1 MNDNL
6 NSISTLITQKK
17 INKINAVQIGLASA
31 EEIRSWSKGE
41 VTKPETINYKSLKP
55 EKNGLFDEAI
65 FGPIKDYECACGKY
79 KKVKYRGKKC
89 ERCGVDITE
98 SIVRREWMGHI
109 DLACPVTHMWMIK
122 ELPLPSKI
130 SLILGMTYKEV
141 EEVVYFQNYVVI
153 DPGYLF
159 NKDKKTSEQNKHD
172 GLNLIFNKY
181 EVLNLTDT
189 KKSALVRSK
198 LRRLLKRVL
207 DKIIAEQPEN
217 KKSHEYQTGMSFYK
231 QLKDS
236 NLPFSINDM
245 FDFLERYSG
254 LKVGIG
260 SEAIETLLKEIDVH
274 KVEEQLENLLRQ
286 NEYSDYTD
294 NKTKRVLRR
303 LSVIRWL
310 KNSNNKPEW
319 MVLRTIPV
327 IPPDLRPIIQLEG
340 GRFTTSDINTFYR
353 RIIIRNERLKRI
365 IELNAAP
372 VIIHN
377 EKRMLQDAVDSLIDN
392 SARKKPL
399 VTKDK
404 HALKSLTEDLKG
416 KQGLFRQNLLGKRVD
431 YSGRS
436 VIVIGPQ
443 LKMYEVGLPIVM
455 ILKLFKPFI
464 IRELIANRDKYG
476 NEIKPIVNSI
486 KAAEKLIL
494 YQDNKIWPIVHQ
506 VIKERPVLLNRA
518 PTLHRL
524 GIQAFEPKL
533 VEGKAIQ
540 LHPLVTPAFNA
551 DFDGDQMAVHIPITD
566 VAIAEARSILLAPWN
581 ILGPKDGKPVI
592 TPTQDMIL
600 GIYYL
605 TCESKTALG
614 TGTLFATF
622 DEAFN
627 ACQMNKV
634 HLHALIGISTNAF
647 PKKNFSTP
655 GILITTV
662 GKLILNSALP
672 EDFTYIN
679 QAPPSYLEAGDL
691 LTNGQ
696 SLALGISNKKII
708 PAFNKGVLSKIIN
721 VIYDTY
727 GPKVIPQVLDQIKD
741 LGFEYS
747 TKSSTTVSAFDVP
760 SYDAKYELIKRAEQ
774 VVSEQKQYFLQGLL
788 TEGERYR
795 RLIGIWNKVKEEV
808 FQGIKTMM
816 TLEEYTD
823 NSIKIMAESGARG
836 NMSNFTQ
843 LSGMRGLMSKS
854 YNYDQKSKLGI
865 VYDVIESPIKHSFIE
880 GLSVLEYFNSS
891 YGARKG
897 MTDTAMKT
905 SKSGYMTRKLVD
917 AAQEVIVKGEDCG
930 TKHGLMVESI
940 IDTRYETAIESLE
953 QRLLNRL
960 VNTNIYH
967 PETGELIIGRNELIS
982 EAVIQKITDAK
993 IQQVEV
999 RSILFCQLEQ
1009 GICQYCF
1016 GNDLTTR
1023 KLIAIGTT
1031 IGVIAAQSIGEP
1043 GTQLTMRTFHSGGVA
1058 GEANVAQGFERLKQ
1072 LFDVI
1077 APKEWE
1083 RSVISEISGFVI
1095 EITTKGDFKLVTI
1108 MNDIDKRTYCVP
1120 INSVLRVE
1128 LDRWVEIG
1136 DKITEG
1142 SIDINE
1148 LLRISGINKARNYM
1162 IKEVQK
1168 VYKSQGI
1175 EIADKYIEI
1184 IIRQLT
1190 SKVQI
1195 QAPNDSKWL
1204 IHEIVDINLFRKE
1217 CLNLLLS
1224 NKKPPTAINIVFGL
1238 DQVPAK
1244 SNSFLSSASFQD
1256 TKKILIDAA
1265 IKGDTDC
1272 LYSLKEN
1279 VIMGNLIPAGTGLK
1293 EVQEVLKE
1301 AEKLGRFNY

>member
-1 MNDNL
+1 MNSNL
-6 NSISTLITQKK
+6 NLFSTPVSQKK
-17 INKINAVQIGLASA
+17 VNKINAIQIGLASA

-55 EKNGLFDEAI
+55 EKHGLFDEAI

-98 SIVRREWMGHI
+98 SIVRRERMGHI

-130 SLILGMTYKEV
+130 SLVLGMTYKQV

-153 DPGYLF
+153 DPGHF
-159 NKDKKTSEQNKHD
+159 SGENKVQDYQ
-172 GLNLIFNKY
+172 KY
-181 EVLNLTDT
+181 EVLNLTDA
-189 KKSALVRSK
+189 KKSILTRSK
-198 LRRLLKRVL
+198 LRRLIKRVL
-207 DKIIAEQPEN
+207 EKIVETNPEG
-217 KKSHEYQTGMSFYK
+217 KKTPDYQLGNSFYK

-245 FDFLERYSG
+245 FDFLERHSG

-260 SEAIETLLKEIDVH
+260 SEAIETLLKEINVH
-274 KVEEQLENLLRQ
+274 KVEAELENLLHQ
-286 NEYSDYTD
+286 EEYSDYTD
-294 NKTKRVLRR
+294 TKTKRILRR

-365 IELNAAP
+365 IDLKAAP
-372 VIIHN
+372 VIVHN

-464 IRELIANRDKYG
+464 IRELIKNRDQYG
-476 NEIKPIVNSI
+476 VEIKPVVNSI

-494 YQDNKIWPIVHQ
+494 HQDNKIWPIVHK

-551 DFDGDQMAVHIPITD
+551 DFDGDQMAVHIPITEAA
-566 VAIAEARSILLAPWN
+566 VSEARSILLAPWN

-605 TCESKTALG
+605 TGESKEALG
-614 TGTLFATF
+614 TGSLFSSF

-627 ACQMNKV
+627 AYQLKKV
-634 HLHALIGISTNAF
+634 QLHALIGISTDCF
-647 PKKNFSTP
+647 PEKNFPQS

-662 GKLILNSALP
+662 GKLILNSVLP
-672 EDFTYIN
+672 STFTYIN
-679 QAPPSYLEAGDL
+679 QGLPNCIDPQDI
-691 LTNGQ
+691 LTKGEN
-696 SLALGISNKKII
+696 LAEGISRKKIV
-708 PAFNKGVLSKIIN
+708 PAFNKGMLSKLIN
-721 VIYDTY
+721 VIYDIY
-727 GPKVIPQVLDQIKD
+727 GPKIIPKVLDQIKD

-760 SYDAKYELIKRAEQ
+760 TYQEKYELIDRAEKE
-774 VVSEQKQYFLQGLL
+774 VSEQKEYFLQGLL
-788 TEGERYR
+788 TEAERYR

-808 FQGIKTMM
+808 SKEIKTMM
-816 TLEEYTD
+816 SSPLYAD
-823 NSIKIMAESGARG
+823 NSIMIMAESGARG

-854 YNYDQKSKLGI
+854 YNYDQKSKFGV

-880 GLSVLEYFNSS
+880 GLTVLEYFNSS

-917 AAQEVIVKGEDCG
+917 AAQEVIVKAEDCG
-930 TKHGLMVESI
+930 TKHGLMIESI

-960 VNTNIYH
+960 SNTDIYD
-967 PETGELIIGRNELIS
+967 PVTEELIVARNGLIT
-982 EAVIQKITDAK
+982 EKVIEKITQAK
-993 IQQVEV
+993 LKQVEV

-1023 KLIAIGTT
+1023 KLIEIGTT

-1058 GEANVAQGFERLKQ
+1058 GETNVAQGFERLKQ
-1072 LFDVI
+1072 LFDII

-1083 RSVISEISGFVI
+1083 RSIISELSGCVTD
-1095 EITTKGDFKLVTI
+1095 ITPRGNEKLVTI
-1108 MNDIDKRTYCVP
+1108 ENEIDKRIYHVP
-1120 INSVLRVE
+1120 ANAVLRVE
-1128 LDRWVEIG
+1128 LDKWVEIG

-1148 LLRISGINKARNYM
+1148 LLRVSGINKTRNYM

-1195 QAPNDSKWL
+1195 KSPNDSKWL
-1204 IHEIVDINLFRKE
+1204 IHEVVDINLFRKE
-1217 CLNLLLS
+1217 CTRLLMN
-1224 NKKPPTAINIVFGL
+1224 NKRPPTAINIVFGL
-1238 DQVPAK
+1238 DQVPSK

-1265 IKGDTDC
+1265 IKGDIDH
-1272 LYSLKEN
+1272 LHSLKEN
-1279 VIMGNLIPAGTGLK
+1279 LIMGNLIPAGTGLK
-1293 EVQEVLKE
+1293 DPKQVIEE
-1301 AEKLGRFNY
+1301 AEKLGRFDY